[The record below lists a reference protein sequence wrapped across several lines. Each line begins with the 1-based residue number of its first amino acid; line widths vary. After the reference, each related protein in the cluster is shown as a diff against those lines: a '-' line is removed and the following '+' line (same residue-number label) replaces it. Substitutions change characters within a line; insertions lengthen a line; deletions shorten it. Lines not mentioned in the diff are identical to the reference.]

1 MQIGSRE
8 AEVAGLG
15 RLVMCS
21 SRAGPGA
28 LRDET
33 CRKSGRP
40 KLRLELRCWQ
50 TGGVLSCCV
59 VLSSLP

>member
-1 MQIGSRE
+1 M
-8 AEVAGLG
+8 VL
-15 RLVMCS
+15 CS

-40 KLRLELRCWQ
+40 KLRLELRRWQ
-50 TGGVLSCCV
+50 TGGVLKFRRVFELLCCFV
-59 VLSSLP
+59 VVALNKLRA